1 MSEVP
6 PRGPN
11 PYVGPRAFQRGE
23 RLYGRQREV
32 LELVDLLIAERIV
45 LLYSPSGAGKTSL
58 LQAALLPQMEEES
71 FVVLPPM
78 RLSMAPPQAGA
89 GAARA
94 GNPFVLSL
102 LLSLEE
108 GLPPDEQTPLPELAG
123 MTLAGYMDRWQD
135 SRDGREDVLL
145 VLDQFEEILTLEAGN
160 RAAREELL
168 AQVGTALRDRR
179 RWAILAMRE
188 EFVAGLDPYLPL
200 LPTRL
205 ATRYRL
211 ELLGLDGAQEA
222 MQRPAA
228 DGGVTFSTEAARK
241 LALDLAAVRVQQPD
255 GSVAVLPGDHVEP
268 VQLQVVCHRL
278 WERLPTGQTEIG
290 PDELEEVGDVDTA
303 LRDYY
308 AASVAAAAARSG
320 APERAIRDWVEGQ
333 LITEHGFRS
342 QVLQGPGQSQGLDN
356 RAIRSLVDAHLVRA
370 EQRRG
375 ATWYELAHDRLVEPV
390 LADGLAWR
398 QAHLSPLQRQAALW
412 SEHGRPDGLLLR
424 GGLLEQAEVWA
435 AAHEAELAQADRAFL
450 DECRQARAIE
460 ERERRQARRIRRLAI
475 GASILAVAALGLA
488 LLAALQWSAAR
499 LEARRALAGQLAAQA
514 QAALGSHPQQGLLLA
529 LEALDVE
536 PLPAAEQAL
545 RDALLGAGG
554 RPLVGHTGAVLRVDY
569 SPDGRWLATASRDG
583 SVRLWDLAGEAPR
596 QVGELCGHEGDVTAV
611 AFGPDGRWL
620 ATAGIDATVRLWDLQ
635 ADDPAATARVFR
647 GHGDIVWSVSF
658 SGDGRRLA
666 TASSDATARIWD
678 LQAADPAAEPVVLVG
693 HEGIVYSAEFSPD
706 GRRLATT
713 SRDTT
718 ARIWELGGAPGAEP
732 RVLRGH
738 EGAVF
743 QAAFDPG
750 GRRLA
755 TGSED
760 GTVRLWDL
768 DAGEPVVARE
778 LRGHDDTVFGV
789 GFGPDGRWLATSSAD
804 GTARLW
810 PLDEANPEAGARVL
824 RGHEGDVTWV
834 TFSPDGQW
842 LATGSIDGTARL
854 WPAETGDP
862 VLDPWVL
869 PGHEGQAWSLA
880 FSPDGR
886 RLASGGADRTVR
898 LWDLEAL
905 AAGGNPGS
913 LVHALNGGQVSAVR
927 FDPGGRWLAAGI
939 WDGTAR
945 LWDLDALG
953 SDPGQNGDLAAA
965 ERILAGHG
973 QGVSALAF
981 DPEGRWLAT
990 GGQDGSVR
998 LWDLAGD
1005 GPAGT
1010 AAFAWQAHEA
1020 GTNALAFNPDDPRWL
1035 ASGGTDGA
1043 VRLWD
1048 LESGD
1053 PGSGGRGLEGPAS
1066 PVFAL
1071 AFGPD
1076 GRWLATGTRGAGDNL
1091 WLWEFDGE
1099 EPGAPRSLR
1108 GHTSNVT
1115 SVALSPEGR
1124 WLASG
1129 SADATAR
1136 LWDLGPPQPGA
1147 SSRVLRGHEGPVT
1160 AVAFDPAG
1168 QWLASAGSDGSIH
1181 LSRVSVDELRAVACR
1196 VAGRNLNAAEWDT
1209 YFQGESRRAT
1219 CPQAAEP
1226 VAPSCQAQP

>member
-1 MSEVP
+1 MSEAP
-6 PRGPN
+6 HRGPN

-23 RLYGRQREV
+23 RLYGRRREV

-71 FVVLPPM
+71 FTVLPPM
-78 RLSMAPPQAGA
+78 RLSMAPPDA
-89 GAARA
+89 GAART
-94 GNPFVLSL
+94 GNPYLLSL

-108 GLPPDEQTPLPELAG
+108 GLPPDEQTPLAELSG
-123 MTLAGYMDRWQD
+123 MSLAGYLDGWQAA
-135 SRDGREDVLL
+135 RGGHEDVLL
-145 VLDQFEEILTLEAGN
+145 VFDQFEEILTLETGN

-168 AQVGTALRDRR
+168 AQVGSALRDRR

-228 DGGVTFSTEAARK
+228 TVGVTFSTEAARK

-278 WERLPTGQTEIG
+278 WERLPPGQAEIG
-290 PDELEEVGDVDTA
+290 TDELEDVGDVDTA

-320 APERAIRDWVEGQ
+320 VPERAIRDWVEGQ
-333 LITEHGFRS
+333 LITEQGFRS
-342 QVLQGPGQSQGLDN
+342 QVLQGTGHSQGLDN

-390 LADGLAWR
+390 LADGRAWR

-412 SEHGRPDGLLLR
+412 SEQGRPDGLLLR
-424 GGLLEQAEVWA
+424 GGPLEQAEAWA
-435 AAHEAELAQADRAFL
+435 AAHEAELARADHEFL
-450 DECRQARAIE
+450 DECRQARLIE

-475 GASILAVAALGLA
+475 GASILAVVALGLA

-499 LEARRALAGQLAAQA
+499 LEARRAWAGQLAAQA
-514 QAALGSHPQQGLLLA
+514 QAALGDRPQQGLLLA
-529 LEALDVE
+529 LEALGVE
-536 PLPAAEQAL
+536 PLPEAEQAL

-554 RPLVGHTGAVLRVDY
+554 RPLIGHTGAVLRVDY

-596 QVGELCGHEGDVTAV
+596 QVRELCGHEGDVTAV

-647 GHGDIVWSVSF
+647 GHRGIVWSVSF

-666 TASSDATARIWD
+666 SASSDGTARVWD
-678 LQAADPAAEPVVLVG
+678 LQAADPAAKPLVLAG
-693 HEGIVYSAEFSPD
+693 HEDIVYSAEFSPD
-706 GRRLATT
+706 GGGLATT
-713 SRDTT
+713 SRDAT
-718 ARIWELGGAPGAEP
+718 ARIWDLGDTPGAAP
-732 RVLRGH
+732 WVLRGH

-743 QAAFDPG
+743 QAAFSPD

-755 TGSED
+755 TGSDD

-768 DAGEPVVARE
+768 DAGEPVEAGV

-789 GFGPDGRWLATSSAD
+789 VFGPDGRWLATSSAD

-810 PLDEANPEAGARVL
+810 PLGEADPEAGARVL

-834 TFSPDGQW
+834 TFSPDGRW
-842 LATGSIDGTARL
+842 LATASIDGTARL
-854 WPAETGDP
+854 WPAGTGDP

-869 PGHEGQAWSLA
+869 PGHEGQAWALA

-886 RLASGGADRTVR
+886 RLASGGADGTVR
-898 LWDLEAL
+898 LWDLDVL

-913 LVHALNGGQVSAVR
+913 EVHAVNGGQVSAVR
-927 FDPGGRWLAAGI
+927 FDQGGRWLAAGV
-939 WDGTAR
+939 WDGSAR
-945 LWDLDALG
+945 LWDLAALAG
-953 SDPGQNGDLAAA
+953 DPGNLAAT
-965 ERILAGHG
+965 ERVLAGHG
-973 QGVSALAF
+973 QGVGALAF

-990 GGQDGSVR
+990 GGQDGFIR

-1010 AAFAWQAHEA
+1010 AALAWQAHEA
-1020 GTNALAFNPDDPRWL
+1020 GTNALAFHPGDPRWL
-1035 ASGGTDGA
+1035 VSGGADGA

-1048 LESGD
+1048 LASGD
-1053 PGSGGRGLEGPAS
+1053 PGAGGRQLEGPAG

-1071 AFGPD
+1071 AFAPD
-1076 GRWLATGTRGAGDNL
+1076 GRRLAAGTRGAGENL

-1099 EPGAPRSLR
+1099 EPGAPRTWR

-1115 SVALSPEGR
+1115 SVAFSPDGR

-1129 SADATAR
+1129 SADGTAR
-1136 LWDLGPPQPGA
+1136 LWDLGPSRPGA
-1147 SSRVLRGHEGPVT
+1147 SSQVLRGHEGPVT

-1196 VAGRNLNAAEWDT
+1196 VAGRSLDAAEWEM
-1209 YFQGESRRAT
+1209 YFQGESPRVT
-1219 CPQAAEP
+1219 CPLVAGPA
-1226 VAPSCQAQP
+1226 APSCQAQP